1 MKREMFRKLMAAS
14 LATVM
19 VAGLAGCG
27 DDSNSSSGASD
38 SNQPSSGSNVTE
50 NSSAASGGDDEPV
63 TPYPIMTDANG
74 NKYDLG
80 GAKVYLYSWF
90 GEDILDTP
98 YGRAVNEYREWAQKE
113 YNFTYEWNGGAGG
126 WGDFQHL
133 GEIAQGT
140 FYENKELCMVM
151 LPDASF
157 STVLSAA
164 EQNLLWN
171 LNSLGVFDFSE
182 TRWTQNGVSDLFK
195 ANNGVYACAVQ
206 PAEPR
211 GGMFFNATLLQDLTG
226 ITPDEMY
233 DLQAKGEWTWD
244 KFKEICELI
253 YQKGDVDGDGVQD
266 YYAVCANGRNFTSCC
281 MYSNNTSYFNL
292 RDDGK
297 FEYRADAP
305 ATLEALE
312 FQREIR
318 RAPYWYNNPD
328 TSENAAWDYFYE
340 AFDLQGKFVFLPD
353 EAYQMTAGANYR
365 LSATDA
371 DNNAGEYG
379 FMLFPMGPS
388 AGGKYINGYHDNI
401 IVLPKCYTEDE
412 AKTIAAAFQIIYADV
427 IPGFIGYNSRMDGFE
442 AVVYHERELDET
454 LMRMMS
460 ENAFIDSGKLL
471 PGLDTAPAFDDTS
484 KTVSEALAA
493 VESQWKTAIDEY
505 NSKH

>member
-27 DDSNSSSGASD
+27 DNDASSGASD
-38 SNQPSSGSNVTE
+38 SNQPSSGSNVTN
-50 NSSAASGGDDEPV
+50 NSSEASGSDGGDV
-63 TPYPIMTDANG
+63 SPYPIMTDANG

-90 GEDILDTP
+90 PEGELDTP
-98 YGRAVNEYREWAQKE
+98 YWRAVNEYREWAQKE
-113 YNFTYEWNGGAGG
+113 YNFTYEWKEGAGG
-126 WGDFQHL
+126 WGDFQKL

-164 EQNLLWN
+164 DQNLLWD

-195 ANNGVYACAVQ
+195 AGGGVYACATAS
-206 PAEPR
+206 PEPR
-211 GGMFFNATLLQDLTG
+211 GCVFFNATLLQDLTG
-226 ITPDEMY
+226 ITADEMY

-266 YYAVCANGRNFTSCC
+266 YYAIACNGRYMTSMA
-281 MYSNNTSYFNL
+281 MYSNNTSYLNL

-312 FQREIR
+312 FQREVR

-328 TSENAAWDYFYE
+328 TSESAAWDYFYE
-340 AFDLQGKFVFLPD
+340 AFDLQGKFVFLVD
-353 EAYQMTAGANYR
+353 ETYQITSGAQNR

-379 FMLFPMGPS
+379 ILMFPMGPS
-388 AGGKYINGYHDNI
+388 SGGKYINCYHDNI
-401 IVLPKCYTEDE
+401 LVLPKCFNEEE

-427 IPGFIGYNSRMDGFE
+427 IPGFIGYNARMDAYE
-442 AVVYHERELDET
+442 AAVYHERALNET
-454 LMRMMS
+454 LARIMS
-460 ENAFIDSGKLL
+460 ENPFIDSGKLL
-471 PGLDTAPAFDDTS
+471 PGLDTAAAMDDTS
-484 KTVSEALAA
+484 KTVSEALDA
-493 VESQWKTAIDEY
+493 VKTEWMTKIDEY
-505 NSKH
+505 NNK